1 MAKNI
6 SSVERVENKI
16 DKFYLTQKE
25 NNNNKNRRWK
35 LGMKRRED

>member
-25 NNNNKNRRWK
+25 NNNNKK
-35 LGMKRRED
+35 QEMKN

>member
-6 SSVERVENKI
+6 NSVERVENKI

-25 NNNNKNRRWK
+25 NNNNKNRR
-35 LGMKRRED
+35 

>member
-35 LGMKRRED
+35 LGMKRQED